1 MATIFHPRPN
11 YLPAHDVTSHTHHR
25 VSSMLYIVPVA
36 RFLLSIMFVLAGIN
50 HFSSA
55 SISYAASQGI
65 PMADILVPI
74 SGVIALVGG
83 LSVLTGF
90 HARVGAVLLLL
101 FMVPVTILM
110 HQFWNVADPQMAQM
124 QMSHFLK
131 NVSMIGGVLLV
142 CFYGAGPISVD
153 NHLAKRRARR

>member
-11 YLPAHDVTSHTHHR
+11 YLPAQDVTTRTHHH

-36 RFLLSIMFVLAGIN
+36 RFLLSIMFVMAGIN

-65 PMADILVPI
+65 PMADILVPV

-101 FMVPVTILM
+101 FMVPVTFLM
-110 HQFWNVADPQMAQM
+110 HNFWDIADPQMAQM

-131 NVSMIGGVLLV
+131 NISMIGGILLV
-142 CFYGAGPISVD
+142 CFYGAGPISID
-153 NHLAKRRARR
+153 NHMAKRRARR